1 MKGSDGRRSKDSPL
15 GRLGHRQ
22 LTAQWRAST
31 RLAAL
36 ACVLLALALAVACG
50 NNNDLGARGL
60 QPDGTYIIVGT
71 EFAFE
76 PDTIEIPVN
85 EEAVIEFRNLGTVD
99 HDLVIE
105 EFGVATGSMRIGSKK
120 TVRFTPTEIGEFDL
134 ICSIPGHPE
143 AGMTGTVSVVESP
156 VQTVAQG

>member
-1 MKGSDGRRSKDSPL
+1 MGQAHHQLKAQWLTSSR
-15 GRLGHRQ
+15 
-22 LTAQWRAST
+22 LTA
-31 RLAAL
+31 LAG
-36 ACVLLALALAVACG
+36 VLLALALAGACESNG
-50 NNNDLGARGL
+50 NIGATGL
-60 QPDGTYIIVGT
+60 QPDGSYILVGN

-85 EEAVIEFRNLGTVD
+85 QEAVIEFRNLGTVD

-120 TVRFTPTEIGEFDL
+120 TVRFTPTKIGEFAL

-143 AGMTGTVSVVESP
+143 AGMTGIVSVVESP
-156 VQTVAQG
+156 VRTPAQG

>member
-1 MKGSDGRRSKDSPL
+1 MGQAR
-15 GRLGHRQ
+15 RQ
-22 LTAQWRAST
+22 LKTQWLSSA

-36 ACVLLALALAVACG
+36 AVVLLALVLAVACG
-50 NNNDLGARGL
+50 NNNDLGATGL
-60 QPDGTYIIVGT
+60 QPDGSYIIVGT

-76 PDTIEIPVN
+76 PDMIEIPVN
-85 EEAVIEFRNLGTVD
+85 EEAVIEFRNLGTID

-120 TVRFTPTEIGEFDL
+120 TVRFTPTETGEFDL

-143 AGMTGTVSVVESP
+143 AGMTGTVIVVESP
-156 VQTVAQG
+156 TQTPAQG

>member
-1 MKGSDGRRSKDSPL
+1 MGQTSRHLK
-15 GRLGHRQ
+15 
-22 LTAQWRAST
+22 AQWLTSAQ
-31 RLAAL
+31 LAAL
-36 ACVLLALALAVACG
+36 AGVLLALALAVACG

-60 QPDGTYIIVGT
+60 QPDGTIIIVGT

-76 PDTIEIPVN
+76 PETIEIPVN
-85 EEAVIEFRNLGTVD
+85 QEAVIEFRNLGTVD

-120 TVRFTPTEIGEFDL
+120 TVRFTPTETGEFAL
-134 ICSIPGHPE
+134 ICSIPGHPD

>member
-1 MKGSDGRRSKDSPL
+1 MIKP
-15 GRLGHRQ
+15 
-22 LTAQWRAST
+22 TVIVAC
-31 RLAAL
+31 AL
-36 ACVLLALALAVACG
+36 FTLALVACG
-50 NNNDLGARGL
+50 NNNDLGATGL
-60 QPDGTYIIVGT
+60 QPDGSYIIVGT

-105 EFGVATGSMRIGSKK
+105 EFNVATGSIRIGSDK
-120 TVRFTPTEIGEFDL
+120 TIRFTPTETGEFVL
-134 ICSIPGHPE
+134 ICSIPGHPK

-156 VQTVAQG
+156 VQAVAQG

>member
-1 MKGSDGRRSKDSPL
+1 M
-15 GRLGHRQ
+15 
-22 LTAQWRAST
+22 

-36 ACVLLALALAVACG
+36 ACVLFAVLLAVACG
-50 NNNDLGARGL
+50 NNNDLGATGL

-85 EEAVIEFRNLGTVD
+85 EETVIEFRNLGTVD

-120 TVRFTPTEIGEFDL
+120 TVRFTPTETGEFDL

-143 AGMTGTVSVVESP
+143 AGMTGTVTVVESLE
-156 VQTVAQG
+156 QTVAQG

>member
-1 MKGSDGRRSKDSPL
+1 MGQTS
-15 GRLGHRQ
+15 RQ
-22 LTAQWRAST
+22 LKAQWLTSAQ
-31 RLAAL
+31 LAAL
-36 ACVLLALALAVACG
+36 AGVLLALALAVACG

-60 QPDGTYIIVGT
+60 QPDGTIIIVGT

-76 PDTIEIPVN
+76 PETIEIPVN

-105 EFGVATGSMRIGSKK
+105 EFNVATGSMRIGSKK
-120 TVRFTPTEIGEFDL
+120 TVRFTPTETGEFVL

-143 AGMTGTVSVVESP
+143 AGMTGTVIVVESP
-156 VQTVAQG
+156 TQTPAQG

>member
-1 MKGSDGRRSKDSPL
+1 MS
-15 GRLGHRQ
+15 
-22 LTAQWRAST
+22 A

-36 ACVLLALALAVACG
+36 AGVLLALALAGACG

-60 QPDGTYIIVGT
+60 QPDGTIIIVGT

-76 PDTIEIPVN
+76 PETIEIPVN
-85 EEAVIEFRNLGTVD
+85 QEAVIEFRNLGTVD

-120 TVRFTPTEIGEFDL
+120 TVRFTPTVTGAFAL

-143 AGMTGTVSVVESP
+143 AGMTGTLIVVESP
-156 VQTVAQG
+156 VQTPAQG

>member
-1 MKGSDGRRSKDSPL
+1 MRRT
-15 GRLGHRQ
+15 GW
-22 LTAQWRAST
+22 LTAVCAI
-31 RLAAL
+31 
-36 ACVLLALALAVACG
+36 LALALATGCG
-50 NNNDLGARGL
+50 VSSDIGATGL

-76 PDTIEIPVN
+76 PETIEIPVN
-85 EEAVIEFRNLGTVD
+85 QEAVIEFRNLGTVD

-120 TVRFTPTEIGEFDL
+120 TVRFTPIVIGEFDL

-156 VQTVAQG
+156 VQTPAQG

>member
-1 MKGSDGRRSKDSPL
+1 MRKKRWA
-15 GRLGHRQ
+15 
-22 LTAQWRAST
+22 AQ
-31 RLAAL
+31 LAAL
-36 ACVLLALALAVACG
+36 VCVLLTLALAVACG

-60 QPDGTYIIVGT
+60 QSDGSYIIVGT

-76 PDTIEIPVN
+76 PGTIEVPVN
-85 EEAVIEFRNLGTVD
+85 EETVIEFRNLGTVD

-120 TVRFTPTEIGEFDL
+120 TVRFTPTELGEFDL

-143 AGMTGTVSVVESP
+143 AGMTGTVVVVESP

>member
-1 MKGSDGRRSKDSPL
+1 MGQA
-15 GRLGHRQ
+15 HRQ
-22 LTAQWRAST
+22 LKAQWLTPTARLIALMCVLFALV
-31 RLAAL
+31 LAA
-36 ACVLLALALAVACG
+36 ACA
-50 NNNDLGARGL
+50 NNNDLGATGL
-60 QPDGTYIIVGT
+60 QPDGSYIIVGT

-76 PDTIEIPVN
+76 PDIIEIPVN

-105 EFGVATGSMRIGSKK
+105 EFDVATGSMRIGSKK
-120 TVRFTPTEIGEFDL
+120 TVRFTPTETGEFAL

-156 VQTVAQG
+156 LQAVAQG

>member
-1 MKGSDGRRSKDSPL
+1 MSAAKNLSLPSL
-15 GRLGHRQ
+15 I
-22 LTAQWRAST
+22 
-31 RLAAL
+31 LAAC
-36 ACVLLALALAVACG
+36 ALLALAAACEG
-50 NNNDLGARGL
+50 NNDIGATGL

-76 PDTIEIPVN
+76 PDTIEVPVN

-120 TVRFTPTEIGEFDL
+120 TVRFTPTEVGDYEV
-134 ICSIPGHPE
+134 ICSIPGHPD
-143 AGMTGTVSVVESP
+143 AGMTGTISVVESTTE
-156 VQTVAQG
+156 TVAQG

>member
-1 MKGSDGRRSKDSPL
+1 MRRA
-15 GRLGHRQ
+15 GW
-22 LTAQWRAST
+22 LTAVCAI
-31 RLAAL
+31 
-36 ACVLLALALAVACG
+36 LALALATGCG
-50 NNNDLGARGL
+50 GSNDIGATGL

-85 EEAVIEFRNLGTVD
+85 EETVIEFRNLGTVD

-120 TVRFTPTEIGEFDL
+120 TVRFTPTETGEFAL
-134 ICSIPGHPE
+134 ICSIPGHPD

>member
-1 MKGSDGRRSKDSPL
+1 MGQAR
-15 GRLGHRQ
+15 RQ
-22 LTAQWRAST
+22 LKAQWLTSA

-36 ACVLLALALAVACG
+36 AGALFTLALVAACG
-50 NNNDLGARGL
+50 NNNDLGGTGL

-85 EEAVIEFRNLGTVD
+85 QEAVIEFRNLGTVD

-120 TVRFTPTEIGEFDL
+120 TVRFIPTKIGEFAL
-134 ICSIPGHPE
+134 ICSIPGHPH

-156 VQTVAQG
+156 VQTPAQG

>member
-1 MKGSDGRRSKDSPL
+1 MGQTN
-15 GRLGHRQ
+15 RQ
-22 LTAQWRAST
+22 LKARWLTSSQ
-31 RLAAL
+31 LAAL
-36 ACVLLALALAVACG
+36 AGVLLALMFAVACG
-50 NNNDLGARGL
+50 NNNDIGATGL

-76 PDTIEIPVN
+76 PATIEIPVN

-120 TVRFTPTEIGEFDL
+120 TVRFTPTETGEFAL

-143 AGMTGTVSVVESP
+143 AGMTGTVTVVESLG
-156 VQTVAQG
+156 QTVAQG

>member
-1 MKGSDGRRSKDSPL
+1 MGQTNLQLKARWLTSA
-15 GRLGHRQ
+15 RLV
-22 LTAQWRAST
+22 
-31 RLAAL
+31 AL
-36 ACVLLALALAVACG
+36 AGVLLALALVVACG

-60 QPDGTYIIVGT
+60 QPDGTIIIVGT

-120 TVRFTPTEIGEFDL
+120 TVRFTPTETGAFDL

-143 AGMTGTVSVVESP
+143 AGMTGTVTVVESP
-156 VQTVAQG
+156 TQTPAQG

>member
-1 MKGSDGRRSKDSPL
+1 MARWHVK
-15 GRLGHRQ
+15 
-22 LTAQWRAST
+22 AQWLSTT

-36 ACVLLALALAVACG
+36 VCVLFALTLAVACG

-76 PDTIEIPVN
+76 PETIEIPVN
-85 EEAVIEFRNLGTVD
+85 EEVVIEFRNLGTVD

-120 TVRFTPTEIGEFDL
+120 AVRFTPTETGEFAL